1 MSCGAQPLGRTRN
14 VFAITQADLVKFE
27 AADKLFPGKS
37 SIRAEE
43 VRALDGAPCTPKSQD
58 GLLSAGGTDCHDIG
72 ETMPDSDP
80 GDFLWQLSWLPAAA
94 TSARPRAAA
103 AAAALAAKL
112 QAALQRNQFV
122 PSASG
127 CRRDVDEPWRSLYYV
142 QTVPLVGFASVL
154 EYLSMFLLRATH
166 MRSQLLLGPRSSV
179 GWTSA
184 WFCGKERS
192 LRCYF
197 NLSSCCGVA
206 TLHGRGLELPRR
218 RNPLDVGLR
227 RYNTSP
233 SPSPSP

>member
-1 MSCGAQPLGRTRN
+1 T
-14 VFAITQADLVKFE
+14 DLVKFE

-43 VRALDGAPCTPKSQD
+43 VRPLEDGAPCTPKTRD

-72 ETMPDSDP
+72 ADLSTIQDSDP
-80 GDFLWQLSWLPAAA
+80 GEFLWQLTWLPAS
-94 TSARPRAAA
+94 TSADPRTAAA
-103 AAAALAAKL
+103 PAALAAKV

-127 CRRDVDEPWRSLYYV
+127 CRRDAEEPWRSLYYV

-154 EYLSMFLLRATH
+154 EYLGMFLLRATH

-197 NLSSCCGVA
+197 NLSSCCG
-206 TLHGRGLELPRR
+206 
-218 RNPLDVGLR
+218 
-227 RYNTSP
+227 
-233 SPSPSP
+233 

>member
-1 MSCGAQPLGRTRN
+1 MSCGAQQLLRTHN
-14 VFAITQADLVKFE
+14 VFAITQADLAKFE

-37 SIRAEE
+37 SINAEE
-43 VRALDGAPCTPKSQD
+43 VLALDGAPCTPKTRD

-72 ETMPDSDP
+72 GTTPGPDA
-80 GDFLWQLSWLPAAA
+80 GDFLWPLTWLPAPA

-103 AAAALAAKL
+103 APTALAVKA

-122 PSASG
+122 QSASG
-127 CRRDVDEPWRSLYYV
+127 CRRDADEPWRSLYYV

-184 WFCGKERS
+184 WSG
-192 LRCYF
+192 L
-197 NLSSCCGVA
+197 GVG
-206 TLHGRGLELPRR
+206 TLTKTLTPTPTPTLARWAGPRR
-218 RNPLDVGLR
+218 GSAARSAR
-227 RYNTSP
+227 SAATST
-233 SPSPSP
+233 SRAAAAG